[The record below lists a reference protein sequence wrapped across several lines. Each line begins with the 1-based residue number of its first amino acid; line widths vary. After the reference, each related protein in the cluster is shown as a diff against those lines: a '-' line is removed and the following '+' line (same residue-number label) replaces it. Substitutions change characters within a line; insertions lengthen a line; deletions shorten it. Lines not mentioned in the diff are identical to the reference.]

1 MSLASSHSQLKGALT
16 ELRIKWDEA
25 TRSWDDPVSRKF
37 EEGFLVP
44 LDRAAKPAL
53 QAMEQMGEL
62 LARARRECE

>member
-1 MSLASSHSQLKGALT
+1 M
-16 ELRIKWDEA
+16 
-25 TRSWDDPVSRKF
+25 SRKF